1 MITIEEA
8 SRSVDIMIGISLLI
22 LLAVVVFAMFRVDM
36 IRKKAKAAVSARVAS
51 VRQKMTEAHKTE
63 IHAIETRHFAERTSA
78 NIRIRELERQL
89 AKIQKEYDILID
101 ITRRAENGKK

>member
-22 LLAVVVFAMFRVDM
+22 VIAVVAISMFRVDM

-51 VRQKMTEAHKTE
+51 VKQKLTEAHKTE

-78 NIRIRELERQL
+78 NIRIRDLERQI